1 LGNCA
6 GSPFSRLSA
15 KPRKAKIDHGRQRK
29 ARNDERDGRVKKPTR
44 RTAAEE
50 RAWRTTVRLAVVA
63 TALSVLLA
71 VALVAR
77 FF

>member
-1 LGNCA
+1 
-6 GSPFSRLSA
+6 
-15 KPRKAKIDHGRQRK
+15 
-29 ARNDERDGRVKKPTR
+29 VKKPTR

-63 TALSVLLA
+63 VALSVLLA
-71 VALVAR
+71 VAVVAR

>member
-1 LGNCA
+1 MT
-6 GSPFSRLSA
+6 
-15 KPRKAKIDHGRQRK
+15 
-29 ARNDERDGRVKKPTR
+29 ERDGRVKKPTR

-63 TALSVLLA
+63 VALSVLLA